1 MDPHRHDAKTAQKYR
16 SFIFGVEDSLVS
28 TLGVLSGVAIA
39 DVPRA
44 TIFLTGVVL
53 IFVEAFSMSAGSFL
67 SESFGAEFLKKK
79 RSPSGK
85 SVAAALAMFAGY
97 FFAGFVPLFPY
108 MLWDVGTAFPVSV
121 LVALAAL
128 FVLGLWSGRVS
139 HISAARAGVRMFA
152 VGGIAMAVG
161 LLAGSLMK
169 RFFI

>member
-53 IFVEAFSMSAGSFL
+53 IFVEAFSMGAGSFL
-67 SESFGAEFLKKK
+67 SESFGAEFLKKR

-85 SVAAALAMFAGY
+85 SVAAALTMFIGY

-108 MLWDVGTAFPVSV
+108 VFWDVAAAFPVSV
-121 LVALAAL
+121 FASLAAL
-128 FVLGLWSGRVS
+128 FILGAWSGRISHVS
-139 HISAARAGVRMFA
+139 SVRGAARMFA
-152 VGGIAMAVG
+152 VGGIAIAAG

-169 RFFI
+169 KFFI